1 MNRIKSY
8 SEQIRDLDAKVKA
21 TSEKEKRL
29 TYVLAFGEQYDSPER
44 KQQPLPL
51 DLAYKVA
58 LYSLSRKENEK

>member
-21 TSEKEKRL
+21 TSEKEKRA
-29 TYVLAFGEQYDSPER
+29 TYVRVFCEEYDSPNR
-44 KQQPLPL
+44 KQPPLPL

-58 LYSLSRKENEK
+58 LHSLAKKEL